1 MGMVMPHSMKAIIGI
16 TTSLTFRSN
25 STPSVVQWRTTT
37 SWGMWYFSLNNSIRA
52 GVLTKRSNL
61 PIVSLWN
68 VEWLAEEVSRGNSRS
83 SECETYVRLST
94 NWSSCLWRIVKLSFV
109 KVWWMPGYKR
119 SEVANFDKKW
129 KKITS
134 EGFYSWDE
142 RRKRR
147 NPAQILKMRSEPL
160 DLYSIIGCLER
171 NVVLSV

>member
-1 MGMVMPHSMKAIIGI
+1 MGMVMPPSMKAIIGI
-16 TTSLTFRSN
+16 TTSPTFRSN

-52 GVLTKRSNL
+52 GVCTKRSNL
-61 PIVSLWN
+61 PNVSLWN
-68 VEWLAEEVSRGNSRS
+68 VEWSVEEVSRGDSRS
-83 SECETYVRLST
+83 LECETYVRLGT
-94 NWSSCLWRIVKLSFV
+94 DWSSCLWRIFKLFLV
-109 KVWWMPGYKR
+109 KVWWMPRYKR

-160 DLYSIIGCLER
+160 DLYSIVGCLER